1 MFLGVCKKLFCCCSR
16 CCNCCG
22 ENVSGDRD
30 GLIKNGEEMQDC
42 STSNR
47 NESGHDE
54 SERNAS
60 GNKEVYDLNKKIE
73 ERQKP
78 FEEEQQNENKAFE
91 TEMEEKRRNREL
103 LDEENDIRMRS
114 SGPRIAE
121 CVESNNSVPAKP
133 SIVTEFEKAVEV
145 LQEKDNTEITS
156 GNFTEEKTTDQAQ
169 IEEFEAEL
177 RRLRKMGSRLSVYY
191 ESDVPDFTENIVYF
205 KCPNISGVDE
215 EDRNN
220 FYNKTL
226 VEVISNGRI
235 ELDQSET
242 ENQKDNEI
250 DDEEEKIGTENV
262 EAEKAEENKT
272 TIVVQK
278 NGPIEMGV
286 ELTEESNIEPEKSN
300 KKEKTDTRMDDVEAD
315 EENVDPHL
323 AHSDQQEPD
332 EFEEF
337 DKLLASKIE
346 KGKEIHEEEM
356 KRIRQTRKEFEEE
369 TERIRLKELQEIRAM
384 MFAFSECIRLKLNWE
399 IKEDEWGSLLK
410 RLKASVSRTKNQF
423 IWFSDSMKS
432 LGDFDAEDTKKEELS
447 NLHSQTF
454 STYDTLYEAYL
465 FIKMLSTEFQDR
477 KFLVVL
483 QKRLS
488 DVCQCILSAL
498 LEIDNAMTNQNYL
511 ESLKEKFS
519 KFDSSD
525 IFYTS
530 KLREME
536 KNFVEE
542 TYQNIVD
549 PEKYIPKSEVVID
562 QMSDSNE
569 AQPGNVEEIDMQDCS
584 TSNRNESGH
593 DESERNASGNKEVYD
608 LNKKIEE
615 RQKPFEEEQQNENK
629 AFETEMEEKRRNRE
643 LLDKENDIRMRSS
656 GPRIAEVK
664 RIVQENSIVLFVLS
678 YAHKENDFILTVF
691 NKMKRN
697 FEAIYVEEDD
707 QIRLGVKEYTGK
719 ERFPLLFI
727 NGQLR
732 DINDFKQ
739 GTSNKL

>member
-1 MFLGVCKKLFCCCSR
+1 
-16 CCNCCG
+16 
-22 ENVSGDRD
+22 
-30 GLIKNGEEMQDC
+30 
-42 STSNR
+42 
-47 NESGHDE
+47 
-54 SERNAS
+54 
-60 GNKEVYDLNKKIE
+60 
-73 ERQKP
+73 
-78 FEEEQQNENKAFE
+78 
-91 TEMEEKRRNREL
+91 
-103 LDEENDIRMRS
+103 
-114 SGPRIAE
+114 
-121 CVESNNSVPAKP
+121 
-133 SIVTEFEKAVEV
+133 
-145 LQEKDNTEITS
+145 
-156 GNFTEEKTTDQAQ
+156 
-169 IEEFEAEL
+169 
-177 RRLRKMGSRLSVYY
+177 MGSRLSKEPLNV
-191 ESDVPDFTENIVYF
+191 
-205 KCPNISGVDE
+205 KSG
-215 EDRNN
+215 N
-220 FYNKTL
+220 

-272 TIVVQK
+272 TKVDQEK
-278 NGPIEMGV
+278 CPIEIGV

-337 DKLLASKIE
+337 DKLLASKVEEGKVEEELKQQETQREINDRMEMLKSENDKILIAKEECE
-346 KGKEIHEEEM
+346 KAMKDSQAHLEKRHNEFLEAEKAKQEIHEEEM

-410 RLKASVSRTKNQF
+410 RLKASVSRTKSQF
-423 IWFSDSMKS
+423 IWFLHSMKL
-432 LGDFDAEDTKKEELS
+432 LGDFDAEETKKEELS

-465 FIKMLSTEFQDR
+465 FIKNLSTEFQDR

-562 QMSDSNE
+562 QISDSNE
-569 AQPGNVEEIDMQDCS
+569 AQPGNVEEAPDHPNHEIGEDKRQ
-584 TSNRNESGH
+584 TPE
-593 DESERNASGNKEVYD
+593 D
-608 LNKKIEE
+608 LDT
-615 RQKPFEEEQQNENK
+615 EN
-629 AFETEMEEKRRNRE
+629 TQ
-643 LLDKENDIRMRSS
+643 
-656 GPRIAEVK
+656 PC
-664 RIVQENSIVLFVLS
+664 
-678 YAHKENDFILTVF
+678 Y
-691 NKMKRN
+691 
-697 FEAIYVEEDD
+697 
-707 QIRLGVKEYTGK
+707 
-719 ERFPLLFI
+719 
-727 NGQLR
+727 
-732 DINDFKQ
+732 
-739 GTSNKL
+739 

>member
-1 MFLGVCKKLFCCCSR
+1 MGSK
-16 CCNCCG
+16 
-22 ENVSGDRD
+22 
-30 GLIKNGEEMQDC
+30 
-42 STSNR
+42 
-47 NESGHDE
+47 
-54 SERNAS
+54 
-60 GNKEVYDLNKKIE
+60 
-73 ERQKP
+73 
-78 FEEEQQNENKAFE
+78 
-91 TEMEEKRRNREL
+91 
-103 LDEENDIRMRS
+103 
-114 SGPRIAE
+114 
-121 CVESNNSVPAKP
+121 NSVPAKP
-133 SIVTEFEKAVEV
+133 SIVTEIRSTSS
-145 LQEKDNTEITS
+145 KDCR
-156 GNFTEEKTTDQAQ
+156 
-169 IEEFEAEL
+169 

-191 ESDVPDFTENIVYF
+191 GTDVPDFTDDIVYF

-220 FYNKTL
+220 FYNELCESVNATRDDFEKDVQLIERKLFSCLHALSHMSFEYKSLIEIIQKESLKILNSGNVVPDWKTTFMKTVLNNLKQMNLTANVTGNRGKSEEQHIETKQNPGVGQEGSDEQDSGYHVYVDGKTGTERVEVAEENKTL

-262 EAEKAEENKT
+262 EEEKAEENKT
-272 TIVVQK
+272 TIVDQE

-323 AHSDQQEPD
+323 AHSDQQEPE

-337 DKLLASKIE
+337 NKLLASKIE
-346 KGKEIHEEEM
+346 KGKVEEELKQKETQSEINDRMEMLKSENDKILIAKEEYEKAMKDFQALVEKRNNEFLEAEKAKQEIHEEEM

-369 TERIRLKELQEIRAM
+369 TERIRLKDLREIRAM

-423 IWFSDSMKS
+423 IRFLDSMKS

-569 AQPGNVEEIDMQDCS
+569 AQPGNVEEAPDHPNHEIGEGKRQ
-584 TSNRNESGH
+584 TPE
-593 DESERNASGNKEVYD
+593 D
-608 LNKKIEE
+608 LDT
-615 RQKPFEEEQQNENK
+615 EN
-629 AFETEMEEKRRNRE
+629 TQ
-643 LLDKENDIRMRSS
+643 
-656 GPRIAEVK
+656 PC
-664 RIVQENSIVLFVLS
+664 
-678 YAHKENDFILTVF
+678 Y
-691 NKMKRN
+691 
-697 FEAIYVEEDD
+697 
-707 QIRLGVKEYTGK
+707 
-719 ERFPLLFI
+719 
-727 NGQLR
+727 
-732 DINDFKQ
+732 
-739 GTSNKL
+739 